1 MSVRSRPIPV
11 PVGLAGLSVGLFATL
26 PLVYLAVRASSLG
39 LDGALDVIGT
49 ASTRGLLVRT
59 VALTFAVTTTSVAIA
74 VPLAWATVRTDLP
87 LRRTWIVL
95 SALPLAIPTY
105 VGGYAF
111 VAALGPRGLL
121 QGWLEPFGVDQ
132 LPSLYGFPGAWITLT
147 LFTYPYAFLTVR
159 AAVQRLD
166 ISLEEASRSL
176 GHGGRATF
184 RRVVLPQLRLS
195 IGAGALLVALYT
207 LHDFGAVSF
216 VRFDSFTRAIYVEYQ
231 SSFNRSRAALLSLI
245 LVAVALTL
253 VAIEGRRRSRIPVGR
268 GSSAGTHPA
277 PVTPL
282 GRWRWPVF
290 AGCCAL
296 VGLGLALP
304 VGVIG
309 WLLVQALQAH
319 ESIQLGVPALHSVE
333 AAGLAAVVTTVAAW
347 PVAMLV
353 ARHPG
358 RFTRLIE
365 RASFVGYAL
374 PGLVVALAF
383 VFVGA
388 RYVPA
393 LYQTLTV
400 LVLAY
405 AVLFM
410 PQAVGA
416 LRVSITQVSVSLE
429 EAAASLGSGRYAILR
444 RVMLPI
450 ARPGLLAGCALV
462 FLTAIKELPATLLLA
477 PIEFST
483 LATEVWDATAAT
495 SYTQAAAPALA
506 LIAFG
511 ALALAISVRFSQV
524 QLRRG
529 SGMR

>member
-1 MSVRSRPIPV
+1 
-11 PVGLAGLSVGLFATL
+11 
-26 PLVYLAVRASSLG
+26 
-39 LDGALDVIGT
+39 DGAWDVIGS
-49 ASTRGLLVRT
+49 ARVRELLVRT
-59 VALTFAVTTTSVAIA
+59 LALTFAVTVTALAIA

-87 LRRTWIVL
+87 LRRTWTVFA
-95 SALPLAIPTY
+95 ALPLAIPTY

-111 VAALGPRGLL
+111 VAALGPRGLM
-121 QGWLEPFGVDQ
+121 QGWLEPFGVEQ
-132 LPSLYGFPGAWITLT
+132 LPSIYGFPGAWLTLT

-166 ISLEEASRSL
+166 VSLEEASRSL

-184 RRVVLPQLRLS
+184 RKVVLPQLRLS

-216 VRFDSFTRAIYVEYQ
+216 LRFDSFTRAIYLEYQ
-231 SSFNRSRAALLSLI
+231 SSFDRSRAALLSLV
-245 LVAVALTL
+245 LVAVALTV
-253 VAIEGRRRSRIPVGR
+253 VAIEARRRVHIPATR
-268 GSSAGTHPA
+268 GSQAGA
-277 PVTPL
+277 RPVPIAQL
-282 GRWRWPVF
+282 GRWKWPAF

-309 WLLVQALQAH
+309 WLLVQALRAH
-319 ESIQLGVPALHSVE
+319 EPIRLGTAALHSVE
-333 AAGLAAVVTTVAAW
+333 AAGLAAVAATIAAW

-358 RFTRLIE
+358 RLTRLIE

-388 RYVPA
+388 RYLSS
-393 LYQTLTV
+393 LYQTLTM

-405 AVLFM
+405 VVLFL

-416 LRVSITQVSVSLE
+416 LRVSITQVSISLE
-429 EAAASLGSGRYAILR
+429 EAAASLGSGRYTTLR
-444 RVMLPI
+444 RVMLPL

-462 FLTAIKELPATLLLA
+462 FLTALKELPATLLLA

-495 SYTQAAAPALA
+495 AYTQAAAPALV
-506 LIAFG
+506 LIALG
-511 ALALAISVRFSQV
+511 ALPLALSVWFSKSTG
-524 QLRRG
+524 R
-529 SGMR
+529 